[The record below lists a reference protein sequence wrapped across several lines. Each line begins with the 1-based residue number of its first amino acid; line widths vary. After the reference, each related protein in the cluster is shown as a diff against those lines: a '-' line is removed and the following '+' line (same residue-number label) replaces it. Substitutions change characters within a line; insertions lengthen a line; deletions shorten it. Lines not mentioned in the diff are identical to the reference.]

1 MPLDTTHS
9 ENGAWF
15 TRERIMVMVLAAI
28 TIFFFYLCYQLVLP
42 FVPALTWAVA
52 IAVVAYPLHEWMRRR
67 LKSKSLGA
75 AITVLLVT
83 IVILGPAVFVVQQVT
98 NDAAANIAKAKEML
112 AGGKWREIMEN
123 NAVLA
128 PVAEWIDREVNVGE
142 QVEKASSDILGGAK
156 KVISGSIYVVTGLL
170 ITLFLLFYFFR
181 DHDIILGSLRRSF
194 PLSPREN
201 EKVFRNVRDAI
212 YAIVY
217 GTLML
222 ALLQGALG
230 GLMFWILGV
239 PSPLLWGSVMAIL
252 AVLPV
257 LGAAIIW
264 IPAALFLA
272 VQGSPEKAMILVAWG
287 CLAIGLID
295 NLLYPLV
302 VKNRLRMHT
311 VPVFIAVIGGL
322 VTFGAAGIVLG
333 PVVLAIAVVLA
344 DVWRQRMAQSPAVEN
359 GADAEKA
366 AEKAAAKIESPPRRR
381 AAK

>member
-1 MPLDTTHS
+1 MSTATH
-9 ENGAWF
+9 ETQNGWF
-15 TRERIMVMVLAAI
+15 TRERIMVIVLAVI
-28 TIFFFYLCYQLVLP
+28 TVFFFYLSYKLVLP
-42 FVPALTWAVA
+42 FLPALTWAVA
-52 IAVVAYPLHEWMRRR
+52 IAVVAYPVHDWMQRRIKR
-67 LKSKSLGA
+67 KSLVAGIA
-75 AITVLLVT
+75 VLAVTV
-83 IVILGPAVFVVQQVT
+83 VILGPAVFVVHQVT

-112 AGGKWREIMEN
+112 AGDKWREIMES

-128 PVAEWIDREVNVGE
+128 PVAEWLNRENLGE
-142 QVEKASSDILGGAK
+142 QVEKASGDILGGAK
-156 KVISGSIYVVTGLL
+156 KVISSSIYVVTGLL

-181 DHDIILGSLRRSF
+181 DQEIILGSLRRSF

-222 ALLQGALG
+222 ALLQGTLG
-230 GLMFWILGV
+230 GLMFWILGL
-239 PSPLLWGSVMAIL
+239 PSPLLWGAVMAIL

-257 LGAAIIW
+257 LGAAIVW
-264 IPAALFLA
+264 IPAALFLL
-272 VQGSPEKAMILVAWG
+272 VQGSPEKAIILVAWG

-302 VKNRLRMHT
+302 VKNRLRIHT

-333 PVVLAIAVVLA
+333 PVILAITVVLA
-344 DVWRQRMAQSPAVEN
+344 DVWRQRMAQGDAVED
-359 GADAEKA
+359 GVD
-366 AEKAAAKIESPPRRR
+366 AEKAAAKVESHPRRSR

>member
-1 MPLDTTHS
+1 MATTTHP

-15 TRERIMVMVLAAI
+15 TRERIMVMVLAVI
-28 TIFFFYLCYQLVLP
+28 TVFFFYLSYKLVLP
-42 FVPALTWAVA
+42 FLPALTWAVA
-52 IAVVAYPLHEWMRRR
+52 IAVVAYPLHEWMQRR
-67 LKSKSLGA
+67 LKRKSLGA
-75 AITVLLVT
+75 AIAVLVVTV
-83 IVILGPAVFVVQQVT
+83 VILGPAVFVVHQVT
-98 NDAAANIAKAKEML
+98 NDAADNIAKAKEML
-112 AGGKWREIMEN
+112 AGDKWREIMER

-128 PVAEWIDREVNVGE
+128 PVAEWIDWIDREVKLGE

-181 DHDIILGSLRRSF
+181 DQEIILGSLRRSF

-222 ALLQGALG
+222 ALLQGVLG
-230 GLMFWILGV
+230 GLMFWILGL
-239 PSPLLWGSVMAIL
+239 PSPLLWGTVMAIL

-257 LGAAIIW
+257 LGAAIVW
-264 IPAALFLA
+264 IPAALFLL
-272 VQGSPEKAMILVAWG
+272 VEGSPEKALILVAWG

-333 PVVLAIAVVLA
+333 PVILAITVVLA
-344 DVWRQRMAQSPAVEN
+344 DVWRQRMAQGDAVEN
-359 GADAEKA
+359 GVDAEKA
-366 AEKAAAKIESPPRRR
+366 ATKVESHPRRSR
-381 AAK
+381 AAT